1 MGKLATRLT
10 LLLAAAVLLLPAPA
24 VLAASKNRGAVL
36 VKDINP
42 ARKGPRPGR
51 LGANGSD
58 PSGLTNVNGI
68 LYFDARDRR
77 HGDELWRSDGTRRGT
92 RMVKD
97 ISPGRPG
104 SHPDQLTAVGRT
116 LYFTARDGVH
126 GPELWRS
133 NGTARGT
140 RLVKDIVPGQG
151 AYSLGSF
158 RNAAGTL
165 FFVATEAPQSGTAQ
179 IGLWKSNGTAAGTG
193 LVKGLTHI
201 DYPTAVGNILYLAA
215 SDGAHAG
222 LWRSDGTM
230 AGTTLVKELDGTNI
244 CGSASCYLTNVAGTL
259 YFAAMH
265 GTDLSLWRSDGTDA
279 GTIPV
284 KDGVSAYELTAV
296 GRTLYFATRD
306 YSDSWLY
313 RSDGTQAG
321 TVPIVSLGPT
331 PEGCNCGLE
340 ITGFPL
346 LTNVAGTVF
355 FNGLGGLA
363 RTDGTPNGTNA
374 VHSNLHAD
382 LLTAAGRTLYFGGTD
397 ERHGQEL
404 WRSDGTRRGTRMVR
418 DIRRGK
424 QSSAIGE
431 LTAVGK
437 TIFFRADDGRH
448 GQELWRAGPKPKR

>member
-10 LLLAAAVLLLPAPA
+10 LLLAAAMMLLPATGA
-24 VLAASKNRGAVL
+24 LAASKNRGAVL

-51 LGANGSD
+51 LDANGSD

-68 LYFDARDRR
+68 LYFAARDRR
-77 HGDELWRSDGTRRGT
+77 HGDELWRSDGTRRDT

-104 SHPDQLTAVGRT
+104 SHPDQLTAVGKT

-158 RNAAGTL
+158 RNVAGTL
-165 FFVATEAPQSGTAQ
+165 FFVATEAPQSGNSQT
-179 IGLWKSNGTAAGTG
+179 GLWRTNGTAAGTA
-193 LVKGLTHI
+193 LVKGLAQI
-201 DYPTAVGNILYLAA
+201 SYPTAMGNSLYFAA
-215 SDGAHAG
+215 SDGAQTGLWSSNGTPTGTSLVKGFQGGGCGPVGPCYLTNVAGSLFFMGTDDKHTG
-222 LWRSDGTM
+222 LWRSDGTG
-230 AGTTLVKELDGTNI
+230 AGTFLVKEGI
-244 CGSASCYLTNVAGTL
+244 GG
-259 YFAAMH
+259 
-265 GTDLSLWRSDGTDA
+265 
-279 GTIPV
+279 
-284 KDGVSAYELTAV
+284 YELTAV
-296 GRTLYFATRD
+296 GRTLYFATF
-306 YSDSWLY
+306 SETDSWLW
-313 RSDGTQAG
+313 RSDGTDGG
-321 TVPIVSLGPT
+321 TVPIVPLGPT

-346 LTNVAGTVF
+346 LTDVGGTLF
-355 FNGLGGLA
+355 FNGIGGLS
-363 RTDGTPNGTNA
+363 RTDGTPSGTKA
-374 VHSNLHAD
+374 LRSNLQVD
-382 LLTAAGRTLYFGGTD
+382 LMTAAGQTLYFAGTD
-397 ERHGQEL
+397 ERNGQEL

-431 LTAVGK
+431 LTAVGR
-437 TIFFRADDGRH
+437 TLFFRADDGRH
-448 GQELWRAGPKPKR
+448 GQELWRAGPKP